1 MRITSWNVNSL
12 RSRLER
18 VQAWLERH
26 QPDVLCLQETKCSDP
41 DFPSAALAEV
51 GYQAVFTGQEN
62 GLNGVAILSREEP
75 EDVLAVLPGRDEDT
89 HKRFLSARVGGVR
102 VIDVYVPNG
111 QALGSDAFF
120 YKLDWLGRLQAH
132 LVGQHSPQE
141 PLVLLGDF
149 NITPDDR
156 DVWDPEGWKGS
167 IHCSP
172 HERRALTY
180 LEGWGLRD
188 AQRLLS
194 EEGGIFTW
202 FDYRDTVKELDTSRG
217 LRIDLIYVSEPLQ
230 PRVQSVDVDYEER
243 AGEKPSDHAP
253 VTLTLADPES

>member
-18 VQAWLERH
+18 VTSWLDRH
-26 QPDVLCLQETKCSDP
+26 QPDVLCLQETKCSDA

-62 GLNGVAILSREEP
+62 GLNGVAILSRDPATE
-75 EDVLAVLPGRDEDT
+75 VVKVLPGRDEDT
-89 HKRFLSARVGGVR
+89 HKRFLSAQVCGLR

-120 YKLDWLGRLQAH
+120 YKLDWLGRLQAL
-132 LVGQHSPQE
+132 LVKEHPQSE

-156 DVWDPEGWKGS
+156 DLWDPEGWQGKTHTS
-167 IHCSP
+167 A

-180 LEGWGLRD
+180 LESYGLRD
-188 AQRLLS
+188 AQRLLTD
-194 EEGGIFTW
+194 EAGIYTW
-202 FDYRDTVKELDTSRG
+202 FDYRDTVKGLDTTRG
-217 LRIDLIYVSEPLQ
+217 IRIDLIYVSEPLQ
-230 PRVQSVDVDYEER
+230 GRVSAVDVDYEER
-243 AGEKPSDHAP
+243 AGERPSDHAP
-253 VTLTLADPES
+253 VTLTLSDPS